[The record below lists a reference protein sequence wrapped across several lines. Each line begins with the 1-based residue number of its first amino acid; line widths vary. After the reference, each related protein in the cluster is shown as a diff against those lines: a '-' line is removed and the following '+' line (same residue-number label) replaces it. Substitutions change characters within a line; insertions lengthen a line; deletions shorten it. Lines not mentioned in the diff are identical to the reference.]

1 MNLILLGLLGT
12 LAGLVL
18 SILVFRWLLSR
29 PNTRVLVVNWL
40 NWGSNELPE
49 GTHQLV
55 RHGKWIAY
63 VERKKQ

>member
-18 SILVFRWLLSR
+18 SILVFRGLLSR